1 MYTAL
6 YSEMQREKKIVQLA
20 IAQVCKYDHRQVPFK
35 KIKQKRQNGKKSFRH
50 KGTNIFSLQHLQFF
64 SLIFKIFVWLVYHM
78 MMHSNSFFLTPTR
91 TRVKLISNESF
102 LYGCSC
108 WICV

>member
-6 YSEMQREKKIVQLA
+6 YSEMQREKKSYNSQSLKYANMIIVKCPL
-20 IAQVCKYDHRQVPFK
+20 K
-35 KIKQKRQNGKKSFRH
+35 KLSKKDKTGKKSFRH

-64 SLIFKIFVWLVYHM
+64 SLIFKVFVWLVYHM